1 MYSSKININK
11 GEFVMKVKVEF
22 VFEMEVPDTANYE
35 QKNNLIG
42 NVLDDMS
49 AHSDG
54 VINPVEFTWRKAWS
68 NHGQEN

>member
-1 MYSSKININK
+1 
-11 GEFVMKVKVEF
+11 MKVKVEF

-42 NVLDDMS
+42 NVLDDLS

>member
-1 MYSSKININK
+1 
-11 GEFVMKVKVEF
+11 MKVKVEF

-42 NVLDDMS
+42 NVLDNLS

-68 NHGQEN
+68 SRG